1 MTRKTTRMLTA
12 LLSCS
17 MAVTNVVPF
26 HVMAETAPG
35 DPQEEQVPSTKNQE
49 QDTKE
54 TAPVSLTNFKG
65 DHVRSEGGKVMLD
78 NTGGDNFAMSED
90 SKVIADDFH
99 YSADLTIKSGD
110 AQCAA
115 LLVGVGDRND
125 PSKAW
130 RAANVIRHEGENK
143 MRMFR
148 VPGDHN
154 YQPIHLLNYYDYT
167 NNVHMDFYIN

>member
-35 DPQEEQVPSTKNQE
+35 DPQEVQVPATKNQE

-78 NTGGDNFAMSED
+78 NTGGDNFA
-90 SKVIADDFH
+90 
-99 YSADLTIKSGD
+99 
-110 AQCAA
+110 
-115 LLVGVGDRND
+115 
-125 PSKAW
+125 
-130 RAANVIRHEGENK
+130 
-143 MRMFR
+143 R
-148 VPGDHN
+148 VK
-154 YQPIHLLNYYDYT
+154 I
-167 NNVHMDFYIN
+167 VR